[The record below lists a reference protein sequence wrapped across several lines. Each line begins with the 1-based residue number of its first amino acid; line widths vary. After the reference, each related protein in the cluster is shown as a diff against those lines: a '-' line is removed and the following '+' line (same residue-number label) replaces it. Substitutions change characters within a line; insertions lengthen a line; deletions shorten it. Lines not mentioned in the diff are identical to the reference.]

1 MRKSLITVATLL
13 SCVFLHGQNA
23 EFEYF
28 LSTNPLLGSGNAAAL
43 CTSPLKSISSA
54 TASFNKDNGAFVGID
69 GSSDSWQAGVR
80 GESFTRISDR
90 IVFCGG
96 LSYSYFSGKNMG
108 GSALV
113 DRESNPVAFLESTSE
128 TLGGKTRERY
138 GLDAGM
144 SYSLS
149 EKWSLGF
156 KLGYSAGNN
165 VKVKDP
171 RYRSELMFLD
181 MSAGFF
187 YRGDRNFAFGASAIF
202 KNTQEIIKSHLFG
215 TTDKSYYLL
224 IDRGSFFGTLEQV
237 EGMNG
242 FVSTSDFQPMTN
254 NLYGASFQLE
264 AGSKVRSY
272 NGITVLYRGGHYGK
286 GSSTYPIY
294 FEYSGFTAEYDGKLL
309 WGSRAF
315 SHDLH
320 YGADFAM
327 LGTKENSIKY
337 TTPVGGTTIAQIIGS
352 NDVQSRMDI
361 HANAGYKLAVDV
373 QGNRPRME
381 MGVDISAYSQNR
393 KTTIYP
399 YYRKSNVS
407 TVEADVFYRQS
418 FTAGKNVFTV
428 GAGALYGMGFGVAA
442 EDGQLASTS
451 GASKLVSQDE
461 YLAREFEYNTI
472 SRVGAGLSFT
482 YTRMLKGNSSL
493 FLRISDDFT
502 RALKQ
507 PEHILSPNRNCA
519 VFTIG
524 CTL

>member
-28 LSTNPLLGSGNAAAL
+28 LSTNPLLASGNAAAL

-54 TASFNKDNGAFVGID
+54 SASFNKDNGAFVGID
-69 GSSDSWQAGVR
+69 GSSDSWKASVR

-90 IVFCGG
+90 IVFYGG

-108 GSALV
+108 GSALA
-113 DRESNPVAFLESTSE
+113 DREYNPVAFLESTSE

-144 SYSLS
+144 SYALS
-149 EKWSLGF
+149 GKWSLGF

-187 YRGDRNFAFGASAIF
+187 YRGDRNLSFGASAIF
-202 KNTQEIIKSHLFG
+202 KNTQEMIKSHLFG
-215 TTDKSYYLL
+215 TTDQSYYLL
-224 IDRGSFFGTLEQV
+224 IDRGSFLGTLEQV
-237 EGMNG
+237 EGMTG

-272 NGITVLYRGGHYGK
+272 NELTVLYRSGHYGK
-286 GSSTYPIY
+286 GTSSYPIY
-294 FEYSGFTAEYDGKLL
+294 FAYSGFTVDYTGKLL
-309 WGSRAF
+309 WGGKTLR
-315 SHDLH
+315 HDVH
-320 YGADFAM
+320 YGAGFAM
-327 LGTKENSIKY
+327 LGTAENSIRY
-337 TTPVGGTTIAQIIGS
+337 TTPAGGNTVAQIIGT

-361 HANAGYKLAVDV
+361 SVSAGYKLAVDV
-373 QGNRPRME
+373 EGNRPRVE
-381 MGVDISAYSQNR
+381 VGIDLSAYNRSR

-399 YYRKSNVS
+399 FYRKSSVS
-407 TVEADVFYRQS
+407 TLEADAFYRQN
-418 FTAGKNVFTV
+418 FTAGKNIFTI
-428 GAGALYGMGFGVAA
+428 GAEALYGTGFGVAA

-461 YLAREFEYNTI
+461 YLAHEFEYNTI
-472 SRVGAGLSFT
+472 SRVGVGINFT
-482 YTRMLKGNSSL
+482 YTRMLKGNTSI

-502 RALKQ
+502 RALRQ
-507 PEHILSPNRNCA
+507 PEHVLSPNRNCA